1 MVLQT
6 LDLNLREIVIFAL
19 LLWLFVRY
27 TWVMAALTLIVAA
40 IALLVLLPLDI
51 YYTLVPLALLGVGL
65 GMLLH
70 HYQQRQLLL
79 KREARTPRSYTSKQD
94 EFHL

>member
-6 LDLNLREIVIFAL
+6 LDLNLRDIVMLAL
-19 LLWLFVRY
+19 LVWLFVRY
-27 TWVMAALTLIVAA
+27 TWVMAALTLICGG
-40 IALLVLLPLDI
+40 IALLILLPLDI
-51 YYTLVPLALLGVGL
+51 YYTLMPLALLGVGL

-70 HYQQRQLLL
+70 HYQQRQLRL

>member
-6 LDLNLREIVIFAL
+6 LDLNLRDIVMLAL
-19 LLWLFVRY
+19 LVWLFVRY
-27 TWVMAALTLIVAA
+27 TWVMAALTLIGGG
-40 IALLVLLPLDI
+40 IALLILLPLDI
-51 YYTLVPLALLGVGL
+51 YYTLMPLALLGVGL

-70 HYQQRQLLL
+70 HYQQRQLRL

>member
-6 LDLNLREIVIFAL
+6 LDLNLHEIVILAL
-19 LLWLFVRY
+19 RLWLFVRY
-27 TWVMAALTLIVAA
+27 TWVMAALTLIVGA

-70 HYQQRQLLL
+70 HYQQR
-79 KREARTPRSYTSKQD
+79 
-94 EFHL
+94 